1 MFSTRVA
8 PVAERERWCI
18 GGLEVITWAI
28 GARAGRQGLAVAG
41 WTCLLAWGL
50 CEGI

>member
-1 MFSTRVA
+1 MFSARAA
-8 PVAERERWCI
+8 PVAERERWST

-41 WTCLLAWGL
+41 GICLLAWGL
-50 CEGI
+50 CEGV